1 MSLISKPL
9 HKLLTPQQ
17 IKDIP
22 TSKLKHVSFLQRI
35 IPYLCAVKPENY
47 DFNSIKDYLNSNAS
61 VYVEDLKD
69 YCESEFIIELYK
81 LLAMYSR
88 SEYFSGKQIEE
99 TLYSSATPWV
109 MYAYKS
115 SRGIKYS
122 DWKDPGVLLLGH
134 SFKKL
139 DEAKEKW
146 PNLGSEDLLVARQE
160 ALVSKA
166 SGRLL
171 NELGYTLGHSTSFPQ
186 INPLPTFF
194 KHMLLQTWVFTPSI
208 RNEHMITNPFDFDT
222 PAVPIVDGNIKIMGK
237 EEIEDPW

>member
-1 MSLISKPL
+1 MKLRNLWLLRLRRFFYSNMSLISKPL

-139 DEAKEKW
+139 DEAKEK
-146 PNLGSEDLLVARQE
+146 VAQFRVRRSFSCQTRSS
-160 ALVSKA
+160 SK
-166 SGRLL
+166 
-171 NELGYTLGHSTSFPQ
+171 
-186 INPLPTFF
+186 
-194 KHMLLQTWVFTPSI
+194 
-208 RNEHMITNPFDFDT
+208 
-222 PAVPIVDGNIKIMGK
+222 
-237 EEIEDPW
+237 